1 MAKVLIQFL
10 LEQLLQQVVHG
21 LFLVL
26 RTTQQ
31 DIHKV
36 FILQIVRM
44 KLFYMTRLEIKL
56 MNIAGNNRSV
66 EHGWEIVE
74 KYISAHNT
82 YEHNRR

>member
-10 LEQLLQQVVHG
+10 LEQLLRQVFHG

-26 RTTQQ
+26 RTIQQ

-56 MNIAGNNRSV
+56 MNIAGNNRNV
-66 EHGWEIVE
+66 GHGWEVVE

-82 YEHNRR
+82 YVYYI